1 MKLIILYEIKL
12 SQVWPHNPLIA
23 TLSRLR
29 EDLTTLH
36 SEFQTQWNMTKEI
49 RRVWVC
55 RDDGAVIVIK
65 KGDTGRFQGG
75 KEDSC
80 KEGMH

>member
-1 MKLIILYEIKL
+1 
-12 SQVWPHNPLIA
+12 
-23 TLSRLR
+23 
-29 EDLTTLH
+29 
-36 SEFQTQWNMTKEI
+36 MTKEI

-55 RDDGAVIVIK
+55 RGDGAVIVIK

>member
-1 MKLIILYEIKL
+1 MKLIILYEIKI
-12 SQVWPHNPLIA
+12 SQVWPHNPVIA
-23 TLSRLR
+23 TLSRLG
-29 EDLTTLH
+29 EDLTMLH

-55 RDDGAVIVIK
+55 RGDGAVIVIEK
-65 KGDTGRFQGG
+65 SDTGRFQGE

-80 KEGMH
+80 KEGTH